1 MSITN
6 RLKLQE
12 KKEYY
17 EKKRTARLL
26 QKLIIG
32 ASLSIIIILASMD
45 LVPGLDLFPLQV
57 RHIIIFILACPVQFW
72 VGAQF
77 YQGLVSVFK
86 YRIADMNTLIAIGT
100 LSAFIYSMAVTFSPG
115 IFEGT
120 TAAAHIYYDT
130 AAMIII
136 LVLLGRYFETKA
148 RSRASGAIKKLLSLQ
163 VKRATIIKDGQQVQI
178 DINEVKKDDMILVRP
193 GEKIPIDGIINS
205 GSSSVDESMISGES
219 IPVEKKAGDEVIG
232 ATLNLSGS
240 FKFRVARTGPD
251 TFLAQ
256 IVKMVEQAQAS
267 KAPIQ
272 RLADRIAG
280 YFVPVVAGVA
290 LLTFLLWFF
299 FGPRPSLTNAL
310 IRFVSVIII
319 ACPCALGLATPT
331 AIMVGMG
338 KGAENG
344 IFIRDA
350 GSLEI
355 AYKIMTIVFD
365 KTGTLTVGK
374 PEVREILIFD
384 KAGAKSKKEILYL
397 AASSELHSEHPFSKA
412 IVKNAENSGIELTEP
427 TGFRTIPGMGIIAE
441 VDGYRIVKGNKRL
454 FEQEGIDSAGYDYVI
469 EKISGKGETPVLL
482 AIDGV
487 FSGIISLADSLKA
500 NAGNVIKELKKM
512 GLKIVLITG
521 DNKYT
526 ADAIAKEAGIKRV
539 YAEVLPGQKAL
550 KVAQLQEKGE
560 LVAMVGDGINDGP
573 ALVQSDIGIALGTGT
588 DIAIE
593 AGKIT
598 LTGGDLCGVVNA
610 IDLSRKTVRIIRQNL
625 FWAFFYNLLL
635 IPIAAGVL
643 YPFFGIQISPVF
655 AAGAMA
661 LSSISVVS
669 NSLRLR
675 RTRFMDIK

>member
-6 RLKLQE
+6 RLRLQE

-32 ASLSIIIILASMD
+32 ASLSIIIMLASMD
-45 LVPGLDLFPLQV
+45 LVPGLDLLPLQV

-100 LSAFIYSMAVTFSPG
+100 LSAFTYSMVVTFFPG

-120 TAAAHIYYDT
+120 AAAAHIYYDT
-130 AAMIII
+130 AAMIIV
-136 LVLLGRYFETKA
+136 LVLLGRYFEAKA
-148 RSRASGAIKKLLSLQ
+148 RSRASNAIKKLLGLQ
-163 VKRATIIKDGQQVQI
+163 VKRATLIKDGIQIQI
-178 DINEVKKDDMILVRP
+178 DINEVNKDDIILIRP
-193 GEKIPIDGIINS
+193 GEKIPIDGIVIE

-219 IPVEKKAGDEVIG
+219 IPVEKKAGDEVTG
-232 ATLNLSGS
+232 ATLNLNGS
-240 FKFRVARTGPD
+240 LKFRVTRTGSD
-251 TFLAQ
+251 TFLAR
-256 IVKMVEQAQAS
+256 IIKMVEQAQGS

-272 RLADRIAG
+272 RLADRVAG
-280 YFVPVVAGVA
+280 YFVPAVAGAA

-299 FGPRPSLTNAL
+299 LGPPPSLSNAL
-310 IRFVSVIII
+310 IRFISVIII

-331 AIMVGMG
+331 AIMVGTG

-355 AYKIMTIVFD
+355 AHKITTIIFD
-365 KTGTLTVGK
+365 KTGTLTIGK
-374 PEVREILIFD
+374 PEVREILIFK
-384 KAGAKSKKEILYL
+384 KAGIKSKKEILYY
-397 AASSELHSEHPFSKA
+397 AASSELHSEHPLGKA
-412 IVKNAENSGIELTEP
+412 IVENAESSGIRLTEP
-427 TGFRTIPGMGIIAE
+427 IGFRTIPGMGIIAE
-441 VDGYRIVKGNKRL
+441 VGGHRIIKGNRRL
-454 FEQEGIDSAGYDYVI
+454 FEQEGIDSAGYGRII
-469 EKISGKGETPVLL
+469 EKISGRGETPVLL

-487 FSGIISLADSLKA
+487 LSGIISLADSLKK
-500 NAGNVIKELKKM
+500 NAGNIIEELKKM

-526 ADAIAKEAGIKRV
+526 ADAIAREAGIKRV
-539 YAEVLPGQKAL
+539 YGEVLPGQKAL
-550 KVAQLQEKGE
+550 KVEQLQEEGE
-560 LVAMVGDGINDGP
+560 LVAMVGDGINDAP
-573 ALVQSDIGIALGTGT
+573 ALVQSDMGIALGTGT

-598 LTGGDLCGVVNA
+598 LTGGDLRGVVNA

-675 RTRFMDIK
+675 KIRFAGIK